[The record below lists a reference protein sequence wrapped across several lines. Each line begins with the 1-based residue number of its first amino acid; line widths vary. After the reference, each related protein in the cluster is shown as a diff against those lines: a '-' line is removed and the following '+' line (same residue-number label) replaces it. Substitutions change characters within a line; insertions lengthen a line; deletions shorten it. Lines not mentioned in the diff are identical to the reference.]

1 MLCAL
6 LMAQMLLCIVYGT
19 DVIMPISC
27 NILLHWCYC
36 ALFMAKMLLS
46 HFFFILLSHYF
57 IFSSGMLNNILSQM
71 CGRLYFPIFLLSVG
85 LFTLMYID
93 SLIVLAK
100 LLSSPPIILK
110 FSMHVSWPLMFWCWN
125 IGEGPSSVPC
135 IFPQMFS
142 LIHQCTL
149 HHSQCS
155 HRCSYILHCS
165 YWWFCLYL

>member
-19 DVIMPISC
+19 DVIMSISY
-27 NILLHWCYC
+27 NILL
-36 ALFMAKMLLS
+36 AQMLLCIIYGQDVIEPIFFS
-46 HFFFILLSHYF
+46 FFLFFFVCLFVFLLSHYF

-100 LLSSPPIILK
+100 LLYSLPIILK
-110 FSMHVSWPLMFWCWN
+110 FSMDVSWPLMATN
-125 IGEGPSSVPC
+125 RKLA
-135 IFPQMFS
+135 Q
-142 LIHQCTL
+142 
-149 HHSQCS
+149 
-155 HRCSYILHCS
+155 
-165 YWWFCLYL
+165 